1 MVYFGY
7 DPGGND
13 RHGVAALDVQ
23 GGKPVSVT
31 TALVGTVE
39 MAIQWFS
46 ARSGSPVAIGVDT
59 LTCWST
65 GPAGWRPA
73 NRWLREQYPQIRQSV
88 AAPNSLYGS
97 MSLNGMMVLLA
108 LRGMAPHV
116 MITETHPKVIYWYL
130 RHEPYDFVASRTAMV
145 EALAEELDLDLDLDL
160 ALASDHQWDAALSAL
175 TAFRGFSGQW
185 HRNLHAIAPAE
196 DERLVVPCGVTN
208 YFWPE

>member
-31 TALVGTVE
+31 TALVGTAE

-46 ARSGSPVAIGVDT
+46 ARAGSPVAIGVDT

-73 NRWLREQYPQIRQSV
+73 DRWLRENCPQVGQSV

-108 LRGMAPHV
+108 LRGMAPQV
-116 MITETHPKVIYWYL
+116 MITETHPKVMHWYL
-130 RHEPYDFVASRTAMV
+130 WGEAYDFVARRSVMV
-145 EALAEELDLDLDLDL
+145 EALAKELGLDL
-160 ALASDHQWDAALSAL
+160 ALESDHEWDAALSAL
-175 TAFRGFSGQW
+175 AAFRGSSGQW
-185 HRNLHAIAPAE
+185 QRNLHAIAPDK
-196 DERLVVPCGVTN
+196 DERLVMPCGVTK
-208 YFWPE
+208 YFWPA